1 MPSPRPKMVPLRTH
15 FSTLLSEIKTLND
28 KLDSLTQS
36 LPTII
41 QSQLHHF
48 NDRRCLTIYGL
59 PEDSST
65 KKKVNAVFNLVSVS
79 PSNISILHR
88 LGKPRQDGLPRP
100 LKVSIKDGIP
110 FPRLIDLST
119 AMKSDASMSTFHVRK
134 FETPEQRKAGF
145 LARQSKRDAARA
157 EVTDQTTTP
166 TPSADPILPIEMEL
180 VEQTRNVVSNLV
192 SAFPSPN
199 SISPRSTHFDDQP
212 AIQSPVPV
220 EVTQISDD
228 PSPMCDTPS
237 IIDPPSF
244 HDALD
249 DASLK
254 CVNDN
259 VDILYNMQLSGVS
272 MRERYSCFHGCYQL
286 TPHLAPIV
294 SDVYFDRYG
303 FRFNINQSWVP
314 LPSLSSN

>member
-1 MPSPRPKMVPLRTH
+1 MPSPRPKTVPLRTN

-119 AMKSDASMSTFHVRK
+119 AMKSDASFMFGSSRPRNSGRPDSSPDNRN
-134 FETPEQRKAGF
+134 ETPPELR
-145 LARQSKRDAARA
+145 S
-157 EVTDQTTTP
+157 P
-166 TPSADPILPIEMEL
+166 TKLQHQHRLPILFC
-180 VEQTRNVVSNLV
+180 Q
-192 SAFPSPN
+192 
-199 SISPRSTHFDDQP
+199 
-212 AIQSPVPV
+212 
-220 EVTQISDD
+220 
-228 PSPMCDTPS
+228 
-237 IIDPPSF
+237 
-244 HDALD
+244 
-249 DASLK
+249 LK
-254 CVNDN
+254 W
-259 VDILYNMQLSGVS
+259 S
-272 MRERYSCFHGCYQL
+272 
-286 TPHLAPIV
+286 
-294 SDVYFDRYG
+294 
-303 FRFNINQSWVP
+303 
-314 LPSLSSN
+314 